1 MNDQKQF
8 CTFQLDDM
16 LFGIDVLNVQEI
28 ILPQEMTEVP
38 LAPSVISGLINL
50 RGQVV
55 TAINLGKW
63 LGIESEDEASQRS
76 MNVVICTDDEVVSFL
91 VDSIGDVVEPNESSF
106 EPPPQTLEDG
116 IQQLINGVYKLDS
129 QLLLVMDVARTVEL
143 FTETFNGRSGLVPVI
158 E

>member
-1 MNDQKQF
+1 MKDQKQF
-8 CTFQLDDM
+8 CTFHLNNL

-38 LAPSVISGLINL
+38 LAPEIISGLINL

-63 LGIESEDEASQRS
+63 LNIEPQQADQQS
-76 MNVVICTDDEVVSFL
+76 MNVVIRTEDEVVSFL
-91 VDSIGDVVEPNESSF
+91 VDSIGDVVEPDEITF
-106 EPPPQTLEDG
+106 EKPPQTLDDDIRE
-116 IQQLINGVYKLDS
+116 LISGVYKLDE
-129 QLLLVMDVARTVEL
+129 QLLLVMDVARTVER
-143 FTETFNGRSGLVPVI
+143 FIETFNGKPGLVPVM

>member
-63 LGIESEDEASQRS
+63 LGIESEEAGQRS

-143 FTETFNGRSGLVPVI
+143 FTETFNGRSGLVPVM

>member
-8 CTFQLDDM
+8 CTFQLDDL
-16 LFGIDVLNVQEI
+16 LFGIDVLSVQEI

-38 LAPSVISGLINL
+38 LAPDVISGLINL

-63 LGIESEDEASQRS
+63 LGIESEEASQRS

-143 FTETFNGRSGLVPVI
+143 FTETFNGRSGLVLVM

>member
-63 LGIESEDEASQRS
+63 LGIESVEAGQRS

-106 EPPPQTLEDG
+106 EPPPQTLENG

-143 FTETFNGRSGLVPVI
+143 FTETFNGRSGLVPVM

>member
-63 LGIESEDEASQRS
+63 LGIESAQAGQRS

-143 FTETFNGRSGLVPVI
+143 FTETFNGRSGLVPVM